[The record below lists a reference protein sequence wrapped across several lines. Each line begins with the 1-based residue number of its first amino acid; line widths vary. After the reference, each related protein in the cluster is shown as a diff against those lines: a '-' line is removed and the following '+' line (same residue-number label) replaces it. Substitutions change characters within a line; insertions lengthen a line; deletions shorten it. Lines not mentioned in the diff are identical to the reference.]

1 MRMAKGEK
9 TKRHVLIALLWVS
22 AILNLLLI
30 ALLTREQP
38 AEPIKGTYCT
48 EGSTAEKTYLVID
61 SHGNYAVYRQGAP
74 VLEAGTCAQ
83 KSGELYTLTPA
94 EGVPRDGVYT
104 QSAVYL
110 PSLENG
116 ELLTFNKLGDT
127 PAFLGVEPPQNF
139 PGGN

>member
-1 MRMAKGEK
+1 MAKGEK

-61 SHGNYAVYRQGAP
+61 SHGNYAVYRQDAP
-74 VLEAGTCAQ
+74 VLEAGTCAR
-83 KSGELYTLTPA
+83 KSDELYTFTPA

-116 ELLTFNKLGDT
+116 EGAPD
-127 PAFLGVEPPQNF
+127 VQQYR
-139 PGGN
+139 

>member
-1 MRMAKGEK
+1 MGMAKGEK
-9 TKRHVLIALLWVS
+9 TKRHVLIALLWMS
-22 AILNLLLI
+22 AVLNLLLL

-38 AEPIKGTYCT
+38 AEPIRGTYCT

-61 SHGNYAVYRQGAP
+61 SHGNYAVYRQNAP

-94 EGVPRDGVYT
+94 EEVPRDGVYT
-104 QSAVYL
+104 QSTVYL
-110 PSLENG
+110 PALENG
-116 ELLTFNKLGDT
+116 ELLAFHKMGDT
-127 PAFLGVEPPQNF
+127 PAFLGVEPPENF

>member
-1 MRMAKGEK
+1 MEK
-9 TKRHVLIALLWVS
+9 SKLSILRRSLPMLLYASVL
-22 AILNLLLI
+22 LNLLFL

-61 SHGNYAVYRQGAP
+61 SYGNYAVYRQGAP

-127 PAFLGVEPPQNF
+127 PAFLGVEEPENF
-139 PGGN
+139 P